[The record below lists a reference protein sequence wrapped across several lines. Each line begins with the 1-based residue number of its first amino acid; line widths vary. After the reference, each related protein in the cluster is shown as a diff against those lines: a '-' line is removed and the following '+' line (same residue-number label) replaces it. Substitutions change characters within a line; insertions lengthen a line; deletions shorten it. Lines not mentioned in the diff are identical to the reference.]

1 MRSPTVTGGVARTTR
16 AAPPTVVAWD
26 YAARHRFLE
35 SVAVVV
41 HTIGLPVFVTPRAPC
56 LEQNDPGCTV
66 ATDGGFGFAV
76 VGFGFGAAVVAFGL
90 GAAVVV
96 FGLGLVVV
104 GFTIGRGVGS
114 PLVSCGPGVGLD
126 AAGSG
131 IVDGGASGV
140 ALASSARRS
149 LAVGAVC
156 VAAAVGFLSL
166 SSVVSAPMVPTPQH
180 SKTEIAAAI
189 PTAPRLPIFFFAG

>member
-1 MRSPTVTGGVARTTR
+1 M
-16 AAPPTVVAWD
+16 
-26 YAARHRFLE
+26 
-35 SVAVVV
+35 

-56 LEQNDPGCTV
+56 LEQKAPGCTV

-114 PLVSCGPGVGLD
+114 PVPCGSGVGLD

-149 LAVGAVC
+149 LAVGAVR
-156 VAAAVGFLSL
+156 VAVAVGFLSL

>member
-1 MRSPTVTGGVARTTR
+1 M
-16 AAPPTVVAWD
+16 
-26 YAARHRFLE
+26 
-35 SVAVVV
+35 
-41 HTIGLPVFVTPRAPC
+41 
-56 LEQNDPGCTV
+56 EQNAPGCTV

-76 VGFGFGAAVVAFGL
+76 VGFGFGFAVVVFGL

-104 GFTIGRGVGS
+104 GFTIGRGVVSPVVFCGS
-114 PLVSCGPGVGLD
+114 GVGLE

-140 ALASSARRS
+140 AVASGVALSSSARRS
-149 LAVGAVC
+149 FAGEAVC
-156 VAAAVGFLSL
+156 VAAAAGFLSPSL
-166 SSVVSAPMVPTPQH
+166 VVSAPMVPTPQH
-180 SKTEIAAAI
+180 SRTEIAAAI